1 MHGGSEAFDRWGRHL
16 DSILKTAFPTTL
28 IPDRQEVSQS
38 ELVDELLNVLIAVP
52 SVNFVMDLV
61 STLKRLF
68 KCPSPDC
75 YCSIINQSQ
84 YTSMWLILY

>member
-1 MHGGSEAFDRWGRHL
+1 MHHLAPFSGPGVTTKPYLMHGGSEAFDRWGRHL

-28 IPDRQEVSQS
+28 IPDRQEVSQA

-61 STLKRLF
+61 STL
-68 KCPSPDC
+68 
-75 YCSIINQSQ
+75 
-84 YTSMWLILY
+84 